1 MPLSLVY
8 PFVIAT
14 GAGYLIVR
22 GSPLGVFGALFGMI
36 TAILPVFVGDGPP
49 GDVDTAYGMVCGV
62 LLGLAAGRVAQLA
75 LWPRTAMQTFAERA
89 AAQFDVCLR
98 ALRGSEGAARDVAGL
113 VSGYAK
119 QLTLLGKL
127 HEQAHTEPIE
137 RALDDG
143 RRAELL
149 VLIQGLF
156 DCSLQAR
163 RTTAA
168 EIEQL
173 TAGDSLAPLRE
184 ALGHQDEVLKAS
196 MAAAARV
203 LRGAASEIDSGLASA
218 TEAVE
223 LQLRSLDRR
232 ETARGLD
239 VRRLDLLMAVVEGR
253 RQLMAGQ
260 LAIEAWLADW
270 QQAVSAETAV

>member
-1 MPLSLVY
+1 
-8 PFVIAT
+8 
-14 GAGYLIVR
+14 
-22 GSPLGVFGALFGMI
+22 
-36 TAILPVFVGDGPP
+36 
-49 GDVDTAYGMVCGV
+49 
-62 LLGLAAGRVAQLA
+62 
-75 LWPRTAMQTFAERA
+75 
-89 AAQFDVCLR
+89 
-98 ALRGSEGAARDVAGL
+98 

-163 RTTAA
+163 RTTTQK
-168 EIEQL
+168 IEQL
-173 TAGDSLAPLRE
+173 TVGDSLARLRE
-184 ALGHQDEVLKAS
+184 ALGHQDEVLEAS

-203 LRGAASEIDSGLASA
+203 LRGATDEIDSGLASA
-218 TEAVE
+218 SQAVE
-223 LQLRSLDRR
+223 SQLRALDRG
-232 ETARGLD
+232 EAARGLD
-239 VRRLDLLMAVVEGR
+239 ARRLDELMATVEGR
-253 RQLMAGQ
+253 RQLTAGQ

-270 QQAVSAETAV
+270 QQAVSAEAAV